1 RSLSVYSDV
10 AGLPNV
16 NNYLDLD
23 PTYKDER
30 GNPLIRMTYDYSDS
44 DRNRAKY
51 IQEKVREVLKE
62 MGADSL
68 SEKDDF
74 EHYDNRHY
82 QAKHNTGGTIMVEYP
97 ETSYVNTYL
106 TIYYIDNLYII
117 VST

>member
-1 RSLSVYSDV
+1 VLDYNQSVYSIVYKTEHSTINNSTVPNGTPNWGKKFKQKSIKYFNRSLSVYSDV

-51 IQEKVREVLKE
+51 IKEKVREVLKE
-62 MGADSL
+62 
-68 SEKDDF
+68 
-74 EHYDNRHY
+74 R
-82 QAKHNTGGTIMVEYP
+82 
-97 ETSYVNTYL
+97 
-106 TIYYIDNLYII
+106 
-117 VST
+117 